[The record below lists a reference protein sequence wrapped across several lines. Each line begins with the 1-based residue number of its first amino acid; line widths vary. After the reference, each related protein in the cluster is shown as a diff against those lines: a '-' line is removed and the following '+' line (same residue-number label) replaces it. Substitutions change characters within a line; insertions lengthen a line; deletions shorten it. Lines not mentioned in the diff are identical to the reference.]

1 MIRPIELICS
11 AFFMVVHLSGS
22 ERDCLV
28 PPMIY
33 FLKYLTRAV
42 TPLAVAIAYTR
53 RIGPDLSREFNL
65 QSADCP

>member
-1 MIRPIELICS
+1 
-11 AFFMVVHLSGS
+11 MVVHLSGS
-22 ERDCLV
+22 DRALLV

-65 QSADCP
+65 HSADCP